1 MNYKLTF
8 AICNYVVA
16 TGWAFSIPSFYPIR
30 NDQRFN
36 SMLQMNFLKDIFRDA
51 FENDKNLSPDRS
63 KQQLESP
70 NDIELDNI
78 VLNNEKTDVQKR
90 FLSSLQNNTSNP
102 SSPEK
107 KKKFIGAPMNV
118 NLLFNTTWKI
128 SLYLTGIPNFDPTN
142 SLYGSRVNISQR
154 KDSTLAQAGL
164 AIGADS
170 LPENPSVEL
179 KVTLLPDGI
188 VDVEESSFTI
198 PTTGQWILSDDGRN
212 VRFSFQVTG
221 FQRTV
226 TTKGT
231 IQNVYW
237 TDRENAERK
246 SSAIYSIPA
255 GTVYAE
261 TTIDY
266 GSQPGMYVMG
276 NNDIQ
281 GVLKVEKS
289 TGMFGVTSKLLACG
303 MFSALMIKEDSENR
317 NL

>member
-1 MNYKLTF
+1 MN
-8 AICNYVVA
+8 
-16 TGWAFSIPSFYPIR
+16 S
-30 NDQRFN
+30 Q
-36 SMLQMNFLKDIFRDA
+36 LQMNFLKDMFKDA
-51 FENDKNLSPDRS
+51 FENDKNLSADKS

-70 NDIELDNI
+70 NDIDYNSI
-78 VLNNEKTDVQKR
+78 SQINEKTDVQKR
-90 FLSSLQNNTSNP
+90 FLSSLQQNTGNP
-102 SSPEK
+102 TSPEQK
-107 KKKFIGAPMNV
+107 KAFIGAPMNAD
-118 NLLFNTTWKI
+118 LLFNTTWNL

-179 KVTLLPDGI
+179 KISLLPDGI
-188 VDVEESSFTI
+188 VDIEESSFTY
-198 PTTGQWILSDDGRN
+198 PTKGQWILSEDGRSI
-212 VRFSFQVTG
+212 RFSIQVTG

-237 TDRENAERK
+237 SDRENTERK
-246 SSAIYSIPA
+246 SSAVYSIPE

-276 NNDIQ
+276 NNGIG
-281 GVLKVEKS
+281 GVLKVEKA

-303 MFSALMIKEDSENR
+303 MFSAKMMKLDQDDGKK
-317 NL
+317 

>member
-1 MNYKLTF
+1 MNFKLTL
-8 AICNYVVA
+8 AIFNCTAVICGAYVGP
-16 TGWAFSIPSFYPIR
+16 TKHT
-30 NDQRFN
+30 QMN
-36 SMLQMNFLKDIFRDA
+36 SKLQMNFLQDMFKDA
-51 FENDKNLSPDRS
+51 FENDKNLSADKS

-70 NDIELDNI
+70 NEIND
-78 VLNNEKTDVQKR
+78 LNGVDRNSPKTDVQKR
-90 FLSSLQNNTSNP
+90 FLSSLEQNASNP

-107 KKKFIGAPMNV
+107 KRAFIGAPV
-118 NLLFNTTWKI
+118 NADLLFNTRWNL

-170 LPENPSVEL
+170 LPDNPSVEL
-179 KVTLLPDGI
+179 NVTFLPDGVVNI
-188 VDVEESSFTI
+188 EESSFTY
-198 PTTGQWILSDDGRN
+198 PTPGQWILSKDGRN
-212 VRFSFQVTG
+212 IRFSIQVTG

-246 SSAIYSIPA
+246 SSAIYSIPE

-266 GSQPGMYVMG
+266 GSQPGTYVMG
-276 NNDIQ
+276 NNDIR
-281 GVLKVEKS
+281 GVLKVEKA
-289 TGMFGVTSKLLACG
+289 TGMFGITSKLLACG
-303 MFSALMIKEDSENR
+303 MFSGKMMKEDQ
-317 NL
+317 